1 MGFTWTGTEIVKLV
15 SNKFEKL
22 YTDIQF
28 IKDELISIKEEI
40 KKLKDKNE

>member
-1 MGFTWTGTEIVKLV
+1 MGFTWTGTEIVKLI
-15 SNKFEKL
+15 SKKFENL